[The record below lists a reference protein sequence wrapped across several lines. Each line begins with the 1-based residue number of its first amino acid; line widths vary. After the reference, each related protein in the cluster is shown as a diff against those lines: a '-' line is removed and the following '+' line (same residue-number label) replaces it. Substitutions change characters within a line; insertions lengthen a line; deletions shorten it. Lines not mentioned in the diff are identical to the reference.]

1 MYQSLVFNKIST
13 LRHNI
18 IIKSFIHLPLFPS
31 LKQNPSFLHHLR
43 SVLLLKTEKLNNY
56 LHSCNTYLMS
66 GVRNSKSNEK
76 EIIAKGHQVREIIFL
91 YYSWSRL
98 VFLLWI
104 CLLSYHKLHFLYELY
119 HHNEKLNIE
128 NSFFLCFKSP
138 TTDLSINFIT
148 LQ

>member
-104 CLLSYHKLHFLYELY
+104 CLFELPQIALFIWTISPQWKTQ
-119 HHNEKLNIE
+119 HWK
-128 NSFFLCFKSP
+128 FFLFM
-138 TTDLSINFIT
+138 L
-148 LQ
+148 

>member
-1 MYQSLVFNKIST
+1 MCQSLVFNQISA

-18 IIKSFIHLPLFPS
+18 IIKSFIQLPLFPR
-31 LKQNPSFLHHLR
+31 LKQNPSFLYHLH

-104 CLLSYHKLHFLYELY
+104 CLFELPQIALFIWTISPQWKTQ
-119 HHNEKLNIE
+119 HWK
-128 NSFFLCFKSP
+128 FFLFM
-138 TTDLSINFIT
+138 L
-148 LQ
+148 